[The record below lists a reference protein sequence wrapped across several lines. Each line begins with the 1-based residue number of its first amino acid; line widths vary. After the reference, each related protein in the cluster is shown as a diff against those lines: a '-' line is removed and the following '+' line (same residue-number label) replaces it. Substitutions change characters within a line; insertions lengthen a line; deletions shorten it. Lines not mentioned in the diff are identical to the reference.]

1 MEIIKK
7 LLNQLSLP
15 ARMAYKWLGL
25 AKLLLAY
32 FSYGDKGN
40 LDNDTR
46 NLKKLHSKRI

>member
-15 ARMAYKWLGL
+15 TRMACKGLGL
-25 AKLLLAY
+25 AKL
-32 FSYGDKGN
+32 FSYSDKGN

-46 NLKKLHSKRI
+46 NLKKPYSKRI